1 MNKEQ
6 LLQSL
11 QARGFPKKILEAF
24 SKVPREEFIPEEII
38 DKAYE
43 DTALPIGK
51 GQTISQ
57 PYTIAIMLSELDPKT
72 GQKIL
77 EVGSGC
83 GYVLA
88 LLSEIVGKGG
98 KVFGLE
104 IVKELAEKS
113 KENLHEYKNVRV
125 LHKSGFEG
133 FPDKAPFDR
142 ILISAA
148 IREIP
153 EPLISQLK
161 VGGILVAPKGSRFE
175 QDIIAIKRKSKAE
188 FELLKRIPGF
198 VFVPFI
204 WE

>member
-161 VGGILVAPKGSRFE
+161 VGGIIVAPKGSRFE
-175 QDIIAIKRKSKAE
+175 QDIIAIKRKSKTE

-198 VFVPFI
+198 IFVPFV
-204 WE
+204 EG

>member
-24 SKVPREEFIPEEII
+24 SKVLREEFIPEEII

-161 VGGILVAPKGSRFE
+161 VGGIIVAPKGSRFE
-175 QDIIAIKRKSKAE
+175 QDIIAIKRKSKTE

-198 VFVPFI
+198 IFVPFV
-204 WE
+204 EG